1 MNQLTE
7 TENKIAHHIAQGY
20 AGKEIADQLCI
31 SSHTVHTH
39 ARSIR
44 KKLKANNIADIT
56 RLYIL
61 SLDNPK
67 LILKAFMFGVIQ
79 IGMIL
84 TATDVNVRK
93 PNNPVVSA
101 RRVKSSRKN
110 DLYHV

>member
-20 AGKEIADQLCI
+20 AGKEIADKLCV

-67 LILKAFMFGVIQ
+67 LILKAFMFGIIQ

-84 TATDVNVRK
+84 TATDVNARK
-93 PNNPVVSA
+93 PTNTTVSA
-101 RRVKSSRKN
+101 RSVKTARKN
-110 DLYHV
+110 DIA